1 MSEQPLRVVKAQA
14 NGVNRQPLRADE
26 RVRYVRRI
34 DQIPQIP
41 PDLAARLGPVAE
53 RYVFRAN
60 NYYLGLIDWSD
71 ENDPIRQLII
81 PREEELTEWGRLD
94 ASNEAAITPVR
105 GVQHKY
111 TDTVLLLCN
120 EVCGAYCRYCFRKR
134 LFMDEND
141 EVTKDISE
149 GLRYIAEHPE
159 VTNVLL
165 TGGDP
170 LLMSTRRLIEIFEA
184 LREFEHV
191 KIIRIGSKMPAFDPW
206 RVQKDQALM
215 AAFRKHSTPGRRI
228 YLMAHFDHPREL
240 TEPAIAGIDACIRN
254 GVVCVNQCP

>member
-14 NGVNRQPLRADE
+14 NGVNLKPLRADK

-41 PDLAARLGPVAE
+41 PEVAARLGPVAK

-81 PREEELTEWGRLD
+81 PREEELTDWGRFD

-111 TDTVLLLCN
+111 
-120 EVCGAYCRYCFRKR
+120 
-134 LFMDEND
+134 
-141 EVTKDISE
+141 
-149 GLRYIAEHPE
+149 
-159 VTNVLL
+159 
-165 TGGDP
+165 
-170 LLMSTRRLIEIFEA
+170 
-184 LREFEHV
+184 
-191 KIIRIGSKMPAFDPW
+191 
-206 RVQKDQALM
+206 
-215 AAFRKHSTPGRRI
+215 
-228 YLMAHFDHPREL
+228 
-240 TEPAIAGIDACIRN
+240 
-254 GVVCVNQCP
+254 

>member
-1 MSEQPLRVVKAQA
+1 MSEQPLHVVNAQA
-14 NGVNRQPLRADE
+14 NGVNAKPLRVDK

-41 PDLAARLGPVAE
+41 PEVAARLGPVAK

-81 PREEELTEWGRLD
+81 PREEELTDWGRLD

-159 VTNVLL
+159 VTN
-165 TGGDP
+165 
-170 LLMSTRRLIEIFEA
+170 
-184 LREFEHV
+184 
-191 KIIRIGSKMPAFDPW
+191 
-206 RVQKDQALM
+206 
-215 AAFRKHSTPGRRI
+215 
-228 YLMAHFDHPREL
+228 
-240 TEPAIAGIDACIRN
+240 
-254 GVVCVNQCP
+254 